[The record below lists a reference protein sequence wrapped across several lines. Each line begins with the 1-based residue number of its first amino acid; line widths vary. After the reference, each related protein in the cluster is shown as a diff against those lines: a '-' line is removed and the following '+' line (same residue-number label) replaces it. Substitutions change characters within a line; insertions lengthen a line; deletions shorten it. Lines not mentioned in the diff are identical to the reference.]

1 MEVEMGGA
9 CNTHERDEN
18 AHKNLRR
25 KFWRQETTCET
36 RRKWDNI
43 KMDLK

>member
-25 KFWRQETTCET
+25 KFWRQETTCE
-36 RRKWDNI
+36 WDNNI